1 MKRIVLSLAAL
12 LLLGGAATA
21 QRYETISLKN
31 GSLIK
36 GEVIEQVP
44 GKSIKV
50 RTRDGSIFVF
60 DISEVERIAKDE
72 TSQDGHRKLD
82 FSIEGGYYIATK
94 SGGSGMGA
102 ASLHLGKRI
111 NSNFYWGLGAG
122 VLLPSHGDGV
132 NLPIT
137 ADFSFYFP
145 SSSSRI
151 TPMLSARAGY
161 AFDFEHSSGSF
172 LVELMPGLSIPLS
185 KTTDFQLSAG
195 YAHLIPTGEGDGAG
209 SIAIRGAVN
218 FHASPVK
225 REKVHKPT
233 RNKGWQL
240 TYELDTQKPWNIAGG
255 SNGVSNAGLQFIWG
269 YKFNPNISLG
279 LGYGAS
285 YATYEYNEYS
295 SYAKCIMHKVFVR
308 GRYRLNDNKC
318 SPFASLDL
326 GLRKYSF
333 DKDDDVWEGT
343 ISSDNLDIPKSGLY
357 LSPAVGLSV
366 RTANNTTL
374 DMNVGYT
381 LTGGADKQIDN
392 WDREIISSSNWGGI
406 FFNIGFTHTF
416 GKTSKVLDK
425 SFNKIKGY

>member
-1 MKRIVLSLAAL
+1 
-12 LLLGGAATA
+12 
-21 QRYETISLKN
+21 
-31 GSLIK
+31 
-36 GEVIEQVP
+36 
-44 GKSIKV
+44 
-50 RTRDGSIFVF
+50 
-60 DISEVERIAKDE
+60 
-72 TSQDGHRKLD
+72 
-82 FSIEGGYYIATK
+82 
-94 SGGSGMGA
+94 MGA

-161 AFDFEHSSGSF
+161 AFDFEHSSGSI

-240 TYELDTQKPWNIAGG
+240 TYELDTQKPWNISG
-255 SNGVSNAGLQFIWG
+255 SDKVGVSNAGLQFVWG

-285 YATYEYNEYS
+285 YSTYTYLEFGENYGEN
-295 SYAKCIMHKVFVR
+295 YADCIMHKFFVR
-308 GRYRLNDNKC
+308 GRYRLNDKKC

-333 DKDDDVWEGT
+333 DKDSWHWDLED
-343 ISSDNLDIPKSGLY
+343 IDIPKIGLY
-357 LSPAVGLSV
+357 LSPALGLSA
-366 RTANNTTL
+366 RTASNTTL
-374 DMNVGYT
+374 DMSVGYA
-381 LTGGADKQIDN
+381 LTGGTKRQPHRYYT
-392 WDREIISSSNWGGI
+392 WDVISSSNWGGI

>member
-12 LLLGGAATA
+12 LLLGGAASA

-50 RTRDGSIFVF
+50 RTRDGSIFVY
-60 DISEVERIAKDE
+60 DISEVERITKDE

-111 NSNFYWGLGAG
+111 NSNFYLGLGAG

-132 NLPIT
+132 VIPIT
-137 ADFSFYFP
+137 ADFSYYFP

-161 AFDFEHSSGSF
+161 AFNSENSSGAI

-195 YAHLIPTGEGDGAG
+195 YAHLIPAGGGDGAG

-225 REKVHKPT
+225 RVQKPI
-233 RNKGWQL
+233 RDKGWQL
-240 TYELDTQKPWNIAGG
+240 TYELDTQKPWNLLGG
-255 SNGVSNAGLQFIWG
+255 KVGVSNAGLQFVWG

-285 YATYEYNEYS
+285 YSSFTYCEDGEDT
-295 SYAKCIMHKVFVR
+295 AECVMHKFFVR
-308 GRYRLNDNKC
+308 GRYRLNNKKC

-326 GLRKYSF
+326 GLRKYAF
-333 DKDDDVWEGT
+333 DKDYWHWELED
-343 ISSDNLDIPKSGLY
+343 IDIPKNGLY
-357 LSPAVGLSV
+357 LSPALGLSA
-366 RTANNTTL
+366 RTASNTTL
-374 DMNVGYT
+374 DMSVGYT
-381 LTGGADKQIDN
+381 LTGGTKRQTRSSG
-392 WDREIISSSNWGGI
+392 WDVISSSNWGGI

-425 SFNKIKGY
+425 SFNKIVAY